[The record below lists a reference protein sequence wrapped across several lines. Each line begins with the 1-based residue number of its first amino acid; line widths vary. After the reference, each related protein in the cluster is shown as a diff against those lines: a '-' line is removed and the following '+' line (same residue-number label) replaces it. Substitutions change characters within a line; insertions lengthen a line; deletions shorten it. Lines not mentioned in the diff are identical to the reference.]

1 MYRKVRRGWT
11 KHFDFL
17 LIDLCCAQISLIIAY
32 LIRLGE
38 QSPYSDPIYRNIA
51 ILMMI
56 LQICIVF
63 FTEALSGILKRG
75 YLREFKA
82 VIKYCST
89 LSVSL
94 LVILFISQLSA
105 SYSRIVLF
113 NLWWISCI
121 FMYIVRIM
129 YKYYLH
135 NRVLEEKN
143 QEHMY
148 LVTNGKLAP
157 ETVTSLVKNCHNNS
171 VIKGI
176 IVIDCNMMGETING
190 VSVVANAES
199 MLEYVR
205 SNVVDEVFINCDN
218 KKVDEEITDYCL
230 KMGITVHINLERSFV
245 NLPNAEVESINGFT
259 VLTASIN
266 SVTARQLLI
275 KRLIDIGGSVVGLIL
290 TAVVYVFIAPI
301 IYIQSPGPILFSQK
315 RVGKN
320 GRQFKIFKFRSMYM
334 DAEERKKE
342 LMKNNKMQGHMF
354 KMDNDPRITP
364 IGRFIRKTSIDELP
378 QLFNILKGEMSLVGT
393 RPPTVDEYEAYE
405 MHHKKRL
412 AIKPGLTG
420 MWQVC
425 GRNDITDFE
434 KVVELDTQYIEEW
447 TLGLDVKILL
457 KTLVVVLGRRGSI

>member
-1 MYRKVRRGWT
+1 
-11 KHFDFL
+11 
-17 LIDLCCAQISLIIAY
+17 
-32 LIRLGE
+32 
-38 QSPYSDPIYRNIA
+38 
-51 ILMMI
+51 
-56 LQICIVF
+56 
-63 FTEALSGILKRG
+63 
-75 YLREFKA
+75 
-82 VIKYCST
+82 
-89 LSVSL
+89 
-94 LVILFISQLSA
+94 
-105 SYSRIVLF
+105 
-113 NLWWISCI
+113 
-121 FMYIVRIM
+121 
-129 YKYYLH
+129 
-135 NRVLEEKN
+135 
-143 QEHMY
+143 
-148 LVTNGKLAP
+148 
-157 ETVTSLVKNCHNNS
+157 
-171 VIKGI
+171 
-176 IVIDCNMMGETING
+176 MMGETING

-334 DAEERKKE
+334 DDEERKKE